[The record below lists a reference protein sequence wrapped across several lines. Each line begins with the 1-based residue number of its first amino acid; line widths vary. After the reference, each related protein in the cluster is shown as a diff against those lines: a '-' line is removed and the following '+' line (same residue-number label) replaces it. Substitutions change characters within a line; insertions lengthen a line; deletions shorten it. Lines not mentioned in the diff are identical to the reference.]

1 MIAEIERDS
10 ASLGKDAK
18 YVVSPNFDAKRVD
31 SFRKY
36 RLLAH
41 AQKLL
46 IEAEIKG
53 RSGNVHRTRLC
64 HNVRAFQAESIAI
77 RIPKDASKTNASLAG
92 VQTCGSIWACPICA
106 KRIATKRGREIAQI
120 IDYMQEAGNVAIM
133 VSNTARHTANDSLKA
148 FKSKFK
154 AAHRMFVQSKRWRD
168 LKTKFG
174 IEHSIKAVEGTWGV
188 ENGWHY
194 HQHSIL
200 FLNADK
206 VKNSSAT
213 VFDVWVIAARRL
225 WLECLEKCGLD
236 GIGEIAFDVQ
246 AEHDVKE
253 TYLAKLGLETE
264 TANLDYEL
272 SSGHNKTSG
281 GAKIWQIL
289 QKSWEGDSLA
299 GELYVEWVEA
309 MSGDQWLT
317 MSDGLK
323 ELCGVA
329 DMSDEDAAIFE
340 GADEEA
346 RNETLLELSD
356 EDFMPVRKL
365 RKLAT
370 LLELAAVTRDKQKV
384 VDFLV
389 DLYDLW
395 FKSHAAEENRKIENQ
410 YRALDEKLANL
421 RKFWNQSGK
430 HPPEDSEFWDMAK
443 RHKELKQRLGI
454 R

>member
-1 MIAEIERDS
+1 MIAEFEAQS
-10 ASLGKDAK
+10 ATLGKDAK
-18 YVVSPNFDAKRVD
+18 NVVRAVLDPARIDA
-31 SFRKY
+31 FRKY

-46 IEAEIKG
+46 IEAGTKG
-53 RSGNVHRTRLC
+53 RTGNVHRTRLC
-64 HNVRAFQAESIAI
+64 HNVRAFQAQTIDI
-77 RIPKDASKTNASLAG
+77 RIPKDASKTSAALAG

-106 KRIATKRGREIAQI
+106 KRIATQRGKEIAQI

-148 FKSKFK
+148 FKTKFK

-174 IEHSIKAVEGTWGV
+174 IEHSIKAVEGTWGI

-206 VKNSSAT
+206 LKNSSLT
-213 VFDVWVIAARRL
+213 VFDVWVITARRL
-225 WLECLEKCGLD
+225 WLECLEKNGLD

-253 TYLAKLGLETE
+253 TYLAKLGLEDE
-264 TANLDYEL
+264 TSKLDYEL
-272 SSGHNKTSG
+272 SAGHNKTSG

-299 GELYVEWVEA
+299 SALYVDWVEA

-323 ELCGVA
+323 ELCGV
-329 DMSDEDAAIFE
+329 DEMSDDDAAVFE

-365 RKLAT
+365 GKLAN
-370 LLELAAVTRDKQKV
+370 LLELAAVTRDKKQV
-384 VDFLV
+384 IGFLV

-395 FKSHAAEENRKIENQ
+395 FKTQAAEENRKEENQ

-421 RKFWNQSGK
+421 RKYWNQKGQ
-430 HPPEDSEFWDMAK
+430 HPPEDSEFWRMAEQ
-443 RHKELKQRLGI
+443 HKQLKYKLGL
-454 R
+454 